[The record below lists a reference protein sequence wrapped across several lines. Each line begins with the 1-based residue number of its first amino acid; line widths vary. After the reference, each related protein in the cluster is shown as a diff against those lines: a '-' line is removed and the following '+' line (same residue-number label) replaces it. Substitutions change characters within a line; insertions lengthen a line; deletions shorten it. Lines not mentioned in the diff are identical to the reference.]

1 MNTSYKVERLLGFRK
16 QIRETHSFTHADI
29 NTYVTCNLETISKL
43 SSAENDFTVPYNVEV
58 VELLWV
64 HTLQNLPRYV
74 FVRLSNNMYGLYNSD
89 IKTLFISE
97 SRPVI
102 VQFGMSRTIYTLY
115 YNETEYFKSIT
126 GFQGLKSSQFRT
138 IDSMESMESME
149 LMETNLTTAY

>member
-16 QIRETHSFTHADI
+16 QITENHSFTDTDI
-29 NTYVTCNLETISKL
+29 NTHVRYNLETITKL
-43 SSAENDFTVPYNVEV
+43 SSAENDFNVPYNVEI

-74 FVRLSNNMYGLYNSD
+74 FARLSNNMYGLYNSD

-115 YNETEYFKSIT
+115 YTETEYFKSIS
-126 GFQGLKSSQFRT
+126 GFKGLKPNSTSMDS
-138 IDSMESMESME
+138 IESMESMES
-149 LMETNLTTAY
+149 NLTTAY